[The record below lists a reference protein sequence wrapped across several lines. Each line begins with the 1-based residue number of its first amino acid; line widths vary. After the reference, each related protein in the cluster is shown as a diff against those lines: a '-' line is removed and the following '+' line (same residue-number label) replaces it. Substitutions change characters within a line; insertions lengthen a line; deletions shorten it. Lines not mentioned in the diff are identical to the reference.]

1 MDKFLIFYNGAKV
14 RRVDLPSRATFR
26 AIPLLRMSIRK
37 ERDMGK
43 VRNI

>member
-14 RRVDLPSRATFR
+14 RRVDLPSRAMFQ

-37 ERDMGK
+37 ERNMGK